1 MKVLMLN
8 GSCNPKGCTYTALT
22 EVGKTLT
29 SAGIDY
35 EIVQLGGDPVR
46 DCIGC
51 NQCSKNGCVFTDG
64 GVNDFIAKARQADG
78 FVFGT
83 PVYYAHPSGR
93 VLSFLDRV
101 FYAGGSAFAGKP
113 GAAVASARRAGTTA
127 SLDALGKYFGI
138 SDMVTVGSTYWNMVH
153 GANAQDVEQ
162 DLEGLQTMRA
172 LGRNMAWLLH
182 CIEAGKAAGIEYPA
196 LEPFQR
202 TNFILLHVYG
212 AEDEINLF
220 RHFFHVCSVHYDHI
234 RHRSRNFPI
243 KSPAIPHRFTIR
255 LSRAA
260 AGCGQRR
267 NMEPRMSLQE

>member
-51 NQCSKNGCVFTDG
+51 NQCSKSGCVFTDG

-93 VLSFLDRV
+93 ILSVLDRV
-101 FYAGGSAFAGKP
+101 FYAGKDAFAHKP

-127 SLDALGKYFGI
+127 SVDVLDKYFTI
-138 SDMVTVGSTYWNMVH
+138 AQMPVVSSTYWNMVH
-153 GANAQDVEQ
+153 GNTPEEVRQDA
-162 DLEGLQTMRA
+162 EGMQTMRNLA
-172 LGRNMAWLLH
+172 RNLLWMVQ
-182 CIEAGKAAGIEYPA
+182 CIQAGKAAGLQPPQAESEA
-196 LEPFQR
+196 R
-202 TNFILLHVYG
+202 TNFI
-212 AEDEINLF
+212 
-220 RHFFHVCSVHYDHI
+220 R
-234 RHRSRNFPI
+234 
-243 KSPAIPHRFTIR
+243 
-255 LSRAA
+255 
-260 AGCGQRR
+260 
-267 NMEPRMSLQE
+267 

>member
-35 EIVQLGGDPVR
+35 EIVQLGGGPVR

-51 NQCSKNGCVFTDG
+51 NQCSKNGCVFTDD

-153 GANAQDVEQ
+153 GNTPEEVRQDA
-162 DLEGLQTMRA
+162 EGMQTMRNLA
-172 LGRNMAWLLH
+172 RNLLWMVQ
-182 CIEAGKAAGIEYPA
+182 CIQAGKAAGLQPPQAESEA
-196 LEPFQR
+196 R
-202 TNFILLHVYG
+202 TNFI
-212 AEDEINLF
+212 
-220 RHFFHVCSVHYDHI
+220 R
-234 RHRSRNFPI
+234 
-243 KSPAIPHRFTIR
+243 
-255 LSRAA
+255 
-260 AGCGQRR
+260 
-267 NMEPRMSLQE
+267 

>member
-35 EIVQLGGDPVR
+35 EIVQLDGGPVR

-51 NQCSKNGCVFTDG
+51 NQCSKNGCVFTDDS
-64 GVNDFIAKARQADG
+64 VNDFIAKARQADG

-138 SDMVTVGSTYWNMVH
+138 SNMITVGSTYWNMVH
-153 GANAQDVEQ
+153 GHCPEDVRQDA
-162 DLEGLQTMRA
+162 EGLQTMRHLA
-172 LGRNMAWLLH
+172 GQMAWLLK
-182 CIEAGKAAGIEYPA
+182 CIELGKANGISHPENPRR
-196 LEPFQR
+196 PK
-202 TNFILLHVYG
+202 TNFI
-212 AEDEINLF
+212 
-220 RHFFHVCSVHYDHI
+220 R
-234 RHRSRNFPI
+234 
-243 KSPAIPHRFTIR
+243 
-255 LSRAA
+255 
-260 AGCGQRR
+260 
-267 NMEPRMSLQE
+267 

>member
-35 EIVQLGGDPVR
+35 EIVQLGGGPVR

-51 NQCSKNGCVFTDG
+51 NQCSKNGCVFTDD

-93 VLSFLDRV
+93 ALSFLDRV

-138 SDMVTVGSTYWNMVH
+138 SNMVTVGSTYWNMVDCCFSF
-153 GANAQDVEQ
+153 Q
-162 DLEGLQTMRA
+162 
-172 LGRNMAWLLH
+172 
-182 CIEAGKAAGIEYPA
+182 GKFFHFLAINRHREIEYNLLYPA
-196 LEPFQR
+196 SVFS
-202 TNFILLHVYG
+202 
-212 AEDEINLF
+212 LF
-220 RHFFHVCSVHYDHI
+220 REHLNSLDKGFHKLFLFRFCCGMVD
-234 RHRSRNFPI
+234 FI
-243 KSPAIPHRFTIR
+243 K
-255 LSRAA
+255 
-260 AGCGQRR
+260 CQ
-267 NMEPRMSLQE
+267 

>member
-35 EIVQLGGDPVR
+35 EIVQLGGGPVR

-51 NQCSKNGCVFTDG
+51 NQCSKNGCVFTDD

-113 GAAVASARRAGTTA
+113 GAAVASARRAGTPA

-153 GANAQDVEQ
+153 GNTPEEVRQDA
-162 DLEGLQTMRA
+162 EGMQTMRNLA
-172 LGRNMAWLLH
+172 RNLLWMVQ
-182 CIEAGKAAGIEYPA
+182 CIQAGKAAGLQPPQAESEA
-196 LEPFQR
+196 R
-202 TNFILLHVYG
+202 TNFI
-212 AEDEINLF
+212 
-220 RHFFHVCSVHYDHI
+220 R
-234 RHRSRNFPI
+234 
-243 KSPAIPHRFTIR
+243 
-255 LSRAA
+255 
-260 AGCGQRR
+260 
-267 NMEPRMSLQE
+267 